1 MFVIKPG
8 YQYALNF
15 KHMPNDTKSYLVLQ
29 FHETAPVMGAEGQHT
44 GEIRDVAKG
53 TTDEDVLDSLINRA
67 QYLNAEFPTSPES
80 ERYLYHLTEAR
91 KALDDRTADRVS
103 RGVKGKFAK

>member
-29 FHETAPVMGAEGQHT
+29 FHETAPVMGAEG
-44 GEIRDVAKG
+44 
-53 TTDEDVLDSLINRA
+53 
-67 QYLNAEFPTSPES
+67 
-80 ERYLYHLTEAR
+80 
-91 KALDDRTADRVS
+91 
-103 RGVKGKFAK
+103 

>member
-15 KHMPNDTKSYLVLQ
+15 KHLPGDTKSYLVLQ
-29 FHETAPVMGAEGQHT
+29 FHETAPVIGADGQPT

-53 TTDEDVLDSLINRA
+53 TTDEDILDAAIHHA
-67 QYLNAEFPTSPES
+67 KHLNAEFPTSPES
-80 ERYLYHLTEAR
+80 ERYIYHLTEAR